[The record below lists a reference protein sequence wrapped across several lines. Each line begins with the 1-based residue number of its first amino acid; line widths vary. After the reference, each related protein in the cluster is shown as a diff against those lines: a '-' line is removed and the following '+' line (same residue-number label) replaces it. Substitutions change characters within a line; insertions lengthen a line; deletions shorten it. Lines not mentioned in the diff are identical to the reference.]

1 MITHSFP
8 VMQKI
13 LIFSLVWLLVGCS
26 SATTLDYDDEQYPP
40 ERNSVAYLKALG
52 SKGEV
57 RLSEE
62 LAVDVV
68 ITANDRHGEW
78 SEAIVVEDETG
89 GITIAVQGAERY
101 RHYPFGGRLRLYC
114 NGLTLRNYG
123 GKIELCREADTYGQR
138 GLSEEEQA
146 AHLHPLTTTEAPIPQ
161 SVTIDQLN
169 NHLIDRLILLQG
181 VEFVEKGSWCATD
194 PLTQTP
200 LATKHQIRDVD
211 GHTLAVYVAATCH
224 YANEPLPEGNGSL
237 CGILDYFGGE
247 FALRV
252 SNFQVNF

>member
-13 LIFSLVWLLVGCS
+13 LIFSLFSLLVGCS
-26 SATTLDYDDEQYPP
+26 SATSLDYDDEQFPP

-62 LAVDVV
+62 IAVDVV

-101 RHYPFGGRLRLYC
+101 RRYPFGGRLRLYC

-146 AHLHPLTTTEAPIPQ
+146 AHLHPLSLTEAPVPQ
-161 SVTIDQLN
+161 LITIDQLN

-181 VEFVEKGSWCATD
+181 VEFTEKGAWCATD
-194 PLTQTP
+194 PLTQAP
-200 LATKHQIRDVD
+200 LATKHLIRDAE

-224 YANEPLPEGNGSL
+224 YANEPLPEGSGSL